1 MSQSRGDTA
10 VASREEAENV
20 YVNGMAG
27 NELAGY
33 VQQGRDFWFPVQ
45 CWVLDAVP
53 GSRAPD
59 CVRGESHLGRRPRGW
74 SPPPSRL
81 TLCVCVRAGGRGL
94 PQKPRPG
101 ELSLCPWEL
110 RQTTSNIELFGV
122 LFLFKEWQE
131 FIKAFTLKVA
141 RDLGEI
147 RRNHTFMPLLR
158 I

>member
-33 VQQGRDFWFPVQ
+33 VQQGRDLWFPVQ

-81 TLCVCVRAGGRGL
+81 TLCVCVCAQVAVAFHRSPGL
-94 PQKPRPG
+94 VSSHSAPG
-101 ELSLCPWEL
+101 NS
-110 RQTTSNIELFGV
+110 G
-122 LFLFKEWQE
+122 K
-131 FIKAFTLKVA
+131 
-141 RDLGEI
+141 
-147 RRNHTFMPLLR
+147 
-158 I
+158 